1 MVQILI
7 RSPSVST
14 PDDFTVDAEPEH
26 TIAELKAAIEK
37 THDASP
43 PARHMRVIW
52 RGRIL
57 HDSSIVGDLY
67 EESDDP
73 FDLQTVHFVLN
84 APAAEGATSRP
95 QKTAPVIVKGKS
107 RADISNPGTYPGNGK
122 MNASYDSG
130 ADSSSSSSH
139 GSRTQSL
146 SHNSKTASGASVTPL
161 GSPFQYVL
169 VDGVP
174 YLMEIK
180 EPNADRSSGSAEDAA
195 ARGSGRILL
204 KAYADLVTR
213 QSALEGRL
221 RRVLEPNGRTAEATG
236 EEGGN
241 TGANGG
247 AGAVREAR
255 ARANQNRQADNA
267 DRANDNENRGG
278 PLPNVLR
285 GFGMDAVWNVGWV
298 LLRVLLLVVVLA
310 HDASLE
316 RMAVLVLL
324 VAGIMAFRS
333 AWMQQIVR
341 QLNTF
346 NNYTEER
353 ANENA
358 AEDRRRDY
366 STIEKARA
374 LIIAL
379 VTSLIPSEPLQ
390 APAMDG

>member
-1 MVQILI
+1 
-7 RSPSVST
+7 T
-14 PDDFTVDAEPEH
+14 
-26 TIAELKAAIEK
+26 AA
-37 THDASP
+37 
-43 PARHMRVIW
+43 
-52 RGRIL
+52 
-57 HDSSIVGDLY
+57 
-67 EESDDP
+67 
-73 FDLQTVHFVLN
+73 
-84 APAAEGATSRP
+84 
-95 QKTAPVIVKGKS
+95 
-107 RADISNPGTYPGNGK
+107 
-122 MNASYDSG
+122 
-130 ADSSSSSSH
+130 
-139 GSRTQSL
+139 
-146 SHNSKTASGASVTPL
+146 GASVTPL
-161 GSPFQYVL
+161 GRPFQYVL

-180 EPNADRSSGSAEDAA
+180 EPNADRSSGAAEDAA
-195 ARGSGRILL
+195 AHGPGRILL

-213 QSALEGRL
+213 QSAIESRL

-236 EEGGN
+236 EEGDNPG
-241 TGANGG
+241 TNGR
-247 AGAVREAR
+247 AGIVREAR
-255 ARANQNRQADNA
+255 ARANQDRQADH
-267 DRANDNENRGG
+267 ANGANNNENRGG

-298 LLRVLLLVVVLA
+298 LLRMLLLVVVLA

-316 RMAVLVLL
+316 RVLVLALL

-333 AWMQQIVR
+333 AWMQQMVR

-353 ANENA
+353 ANEIA
-358 AEDRRRDY
+358 TEDRRRDY